1 MKNQYDYIIIGAGS
15 AGCVLA
21 NRLSARANCRVLLL
35 EAGGSHRRPMIAIP
49 IGYGKSFFDPK
60 VNWCLNT
67 EPDPNTDQRQHYY
80 PRGKILGGS
89 SSINAMVI
97 MRGLRR
103 DFVDWSQKLGN
114 HWQTDSLLRAFK
126 TVSEQFS
133 FQTFPESMH
142 PMCDN
147 FFDACADHHILKVSD
162 LNDTEAAS
170 VGHYPLAIQNG
181 KRESAATAYLDPIK
195 DRKNLI
201 ILTNTKARK
210 ICLDD
215 EKRAVAVETQH
226 PKRGAEYFTARAEI
240 LLCAGSI
247 HSPLLLEASGIG
259 TPKILQQCGVHATV
273 ENQHV
278 GAHLQDHLGASHYYA
293 TNRAT
298 LNDIL
303 GTWHGKIRAVLD
315 YLIFRRGALS
325 LSLNHAGGYATLHP
339 KSQAPDTQL
348 YFSPMQFSHA
358 PRGGGPKVTAERRN
372 GFLLGFNIAR
382 STSEGSVHLNANNK
396 AEIHPNYLDTT
407 YDQEMAVL
415 GSRFMQ
421 KLSLNK
427 AFESVITQRLTP
439 EKILNSDAELLEDFR
454 KRCGTVY
461 HPCGTVRMAQSAQ
474 DGAVDPEFRIFGTK
488 GLRVID
494 ASVFPSVTSANIS
507 AAVMMVAEKASLM
520 INNTLKNQ

>member
-35 EAGGSHRRPMIAIP
+35 EAGGSHRRPMISIP

-67 EPDPNTDQRQHYY
+67 ESDPNTDQRQHYY
-80 PRGKILGGS
+80 PRGKVLGGS

-97 MRGLRR
+97 MRGLHR
-103 DFVDWSQKLGN
+103 DFENWSQKLGDK
-114 HWQTDSLLRAFK
+114 WQADSLLHAFK
-126 TVSEQFS
+126 AVSEQFA
-133 FQTFPESMH
+133 FQTFPKDMH

-147 FFDACADHHILKVSD
+147 FFDACADHHIPKVSD

-170 VGHYPLAIQNG
+170 VGYYPLAIQNG
-181 KRESAATAYLDPIK
+181 KRVSAATAYLDPIK
-195 DRKNLI
+195 GRKNLT
-201 ILTNTKARK
+201 ILRNTKAQK
-210 ICLDD
+210 ICFDD

-226 PKRGAEYFTARAEI
+226 PKRGTEFFTANAEI

-247 HSPLLLEASGIG
+247 HSPLLLESSGVG
-259 TPKILQQCGVHATV
+259 APNILQQCGISSIID
-273 ENQHV
+273 NQHV

-293 TNRAT
+293 TNQAT
-298 LNDIL
+298 LNDTL
-303 GTWHGKIRAVLD
+303 GTWHGKIRAAFE
-315 YLIFRRGALS
+315 YLLFRRGALS
-325 LSLNHAGGYATLHP
+325 LSLNHAGGYARLHP
-339 KSQAPDTQL
+339 KSQDPDTQL

-358 PRGGGPKVTAERRN
+358 PSGGRPKVAAEKRN

-382 STSEGSVHLNANNK
+382 STSEGSVHLNANK
-396 AEIHPNYLDTT
+396 EAEIRPNYLETH
-407 YDQEMAVL
+407 YDQEMAIL

-421 KLSLNK
+421 ELSLHK
-427 AFESVITQRLTP
+427 AFESVITQRLIP
-439 EKILNSDAELLEDFR
+439 ERLLKSDEEFLQDFR

-461 HPCGTVRMAQSAQ
+461 HPCGTVRMAHSAQ
-474 DGAVDPEFRIFGTK
+474 DGVVDPEFRVFGTK

-507 AAVMMVAEKASLM
+507 AVVMMVAEKASLM
-520 INNTLKNQ
+520 INSK